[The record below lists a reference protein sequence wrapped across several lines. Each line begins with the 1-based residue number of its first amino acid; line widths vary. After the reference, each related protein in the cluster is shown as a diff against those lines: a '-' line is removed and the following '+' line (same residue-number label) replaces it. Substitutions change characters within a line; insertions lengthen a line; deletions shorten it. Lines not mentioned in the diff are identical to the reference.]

1 MVQVVLIQNQE
12 VLLFFQQLHIQEE
25 VVEVAVI
32 LTHLLLL
39 KQVVQVEEDH
49 KALVHQVLQVIHL
62 L

>member
-1 MVQVVLIQNQE
+1 VQVVLIQHQE
-12 VLLFFQQLHIQEE
+12 VLLFFQQLHLQEE

-49 KALVHQVLQVIHL
+49 QALVHQVLQVIHL